1 MPARFFLHRRPDM
14 TLAAELGKPITL
26 PKSPRDRVRG
36 RASQLS
42 PSALLPFLLPLT
54 IVLLWQAAA
63 SFGWITNRLM
73 PAPIQVV
80 WAFWDKLS
88 SGQLLVDIRASAI
101 RAISGLLVGGPI
113 GFLLGLA
120 NGVSRLSHALTD
132 TTLQMLR
139 TIPNLALI
147 PLVILWFGIGEE
159 AKLFLTALGV
169 FFPIYLNTLH
179 GVRNVDPQLI
189 EMGRVYGMSGWTLF
203 RKGHLPR
210 CITLHLCGPALLA
223 GHHVA
228 DAHRRRDHGRL
239 IGHRPHGQ
247 FGPRIH
253 DDRRGDPGARH
264 LCPAR
269 QARRR
274 DRTDVGAADPLLE
287 PRLSKASEELSHE
300 HLNPHQ
306 ECLGQGY

>member
-1 MPARFFLHRRPDM
+1 M
-14 TLAAELGKPITL
+14 TLSAELGKPVTL
-26 PKSPRDRVRG
+26 PGAPRARTQRRPVQVSP
-36 RASQLS
+36 A
-42 PSALLPFLLPLT
+42 ALLPFLLPLG

-88 SGQLLVDIRASAI
+88 SGELAVDIQASAV
-101 RAISGLLVGGPI
+101 RAISGLLVGGSI
-113 GFLLGLA
+113 GFLLGIA
-120 NGVSRLSHALTD
+120 NGVSRLSHTLTD

-189 EMGRVYGMSGWTLF
+189 EMGRVYGMNGWTLF
-203 RKGHLPR
+203 RKVIFPGALPSIFVGLRFSLGIMWLTLIVAETMAASSGIGHMANSAREFMMTDVVILALV
-210 CITLHLCGPALLA
+210 IYALL
-223 GHHVA
+223 GKLA
-228 DAHRRRDHGRL
+228 DVIALTLERL
-239 IGHRPHGQ
+239 TLSWNPAYQ
-247 FGPRIH
+247 K
-253 DDRRGDPGARH
+253 
-264 LCPAR
+264 PAR
-269 QARRR
+269 
-274 DRTDVGAADPLLE
+274 
-287 PRLSKASEELSHE
+287 S
-300 HLNPHQ
+300 
-306 ECLGQGY
+306 